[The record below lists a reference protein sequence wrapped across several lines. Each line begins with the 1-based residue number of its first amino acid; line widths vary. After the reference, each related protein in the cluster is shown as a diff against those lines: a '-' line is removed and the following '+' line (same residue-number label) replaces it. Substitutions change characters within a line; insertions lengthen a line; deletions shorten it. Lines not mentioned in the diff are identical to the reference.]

1 MPRTLHKGLRD
12 LIIIAVSAALISLA
26 ENAGYFGIPVAS
38 APIVSA
44 GALAIYRM
52 IRDKANNSGS

>member
-12 LIIIAVSAALISLA
+12 LIVIAVSAALISLA
-26 ENAGYFGIPVAS
+26 ENAGDFAIPATSV
-38 APIVSA
+38 PIVSA

-52 IRDKANNSGS
+52 IRDKASN